1 MADIEKNVTEE
12 VTEVTEAKADKATEK
27 KDAKEAK
34 AAEKVAAKKNKV
46 PLGKR
51 IKKALKEFK
60 AEFKKIVWSSR
71 RSTFSNTVLVVVIMI
86 VVAVV
91 IGLVDTGFSELL
103 SWIASLY

>member
-12 VTEVTEAKADKATEK
+12 VTEK
-27 KDAKEAK
+27 KDAKATETKDAK
-34 AAEKVAAKKNKV
+34 AAKAAAKAAAKKNKT

-71 RSTFSNTVLVVVIMI
+71 RNTFVNTVLVCVVMT
-86 VVAVV
+86 VVAVA
-91 IGLVDTGFSELL
+91 IGLLDLGFSKLL
-103 SWIASLY
+103 EWLASLV

>member
-12 VTEVTEAKADKATEK
+12 VTEATEAKAEKAASK
-27 KDAKEAK
+27 KDAKDAK
-34 AAEKVAAKKNKV
+34 AAAKKNKT

-71 RSTFSNTVLVVVIMI
+71 RATFSNTVLVVVIMVI
-86 VVAVV
+86 VAVV
-91 IGLVDTGFSELL
+91 IGLVDTGFSKLL
-103 SWIASLY
+103 TWLAGLY